1 MEASQL
7 TESNLVGHGPCDSCG
22 SSDALGV
29 YDDGHSYCYS
39 CSTYQP
45 SGEGSQVPQVSPK
58 ETPQQKALL
67 KAKLG
72 RLKLED

>member
-7 TESNLVGHGPCDSCG
+7 TESNLVTHGPCDSCG

-45 SGEGSQVPQVSPK
+45 SSEGSQVPQVSLEEDAP
-58 ETPQQKALL
+58 
-67 KAKLG
+67 AKSVTQG
-72 RLKLED
+72 RS